1 MLLLLAVLLLLEV
14 LLLPLTLQ
22 ADLRHQGSTKVRVML
37 KYAFLRHTWPSANQS
52 PGEKRLHRGSKLFTA
67 LRESAEARRFFL
79 RHIHLDRLDAL
90 LLLRAG
96 DAAATS
102 LLTGSLRGLLC
113 CIPQLHRRHIR
124 IRVQPDFFRP
134 HSTIQLHCI
143 IRLTLGTL
151 LLTILRLLAFRLRQK
166 ARTAYGTSHW

>member
-1 MLLLLAVLLLLEV
+1 MLLLLAALVLLEI
-14 LLLPLTLQ
+14 LLLPLILQ
-22 ADLRHQGSTKVRVML
+22 GDLQHDDSTNARVIL
-37 KYAFLRHTWPSANQS
+37 RYAFIRHTWPSAKHS

-67 LRESAEARRFFL
+67 LRESPEARRFFL
-79 RHIHLDRLDAL
+79 RHVHLDKLDAL
-90 LLLRAG
+90 FLLRAG

-113 CIPQLHRRHIR
+113 CIPQLHRKQVR
-124 IRVQPDFFRP
+124 IRVLPDFFRP
-134 HSTIQLHCI
+134 HSTIHIHCI

-151 LLTILRLLAFRLRQK
+151 LLTMLRLLAFRLRQK